1 MLGTGLAAAA
11 SLSAS
16 TYSYVALIL
25 APGSLPLGIWAA
37 WAFSWLIWIV
47 LAALPMTLLLF
58 PTGRLPSGRWWT
70 LACVLIGCAA
80 LLCLL
85 AMLAPGSIRL
95 APRSPALG
103 PNPIGVT
110 ALAGPI
116 KALYAPVDGLYL
128 LAVVGCALA
137 PIWRWRKGRGDERQQ
152 LKVLAYVATWVVVVM
167 VLSYLPPVQRERPVA
182 DALWAL
188 TMLGLMVGL
197 PVAVA
202 VAILRYRLYD
212 FDAVISKTIVYAG
225 LAFFITAAYV
235 LLVVGVG
242 TLIGAATQA
251 NLLLSVLATAVVAI
265 AFQPVRLRVQALA
278 DRLVFGRRTNP
289 NTVLSHISQM
299 VAASAS
305 TEQVLSRLLELA
317 GAATGAAASAV
328 YMEAGSQR
336 HLAARWP
343 AGGEDVG
350 GHSVPITYQ
359 GKGLGEL
366 VIQRAETPTPAEERL
381 LADVAAQ
388 AGLLVRNLRLTA
400 DLEARVEELAE
411 SRRRIVAA
419 QDAERRRLERDIHDG
434 VQQQV
439 VALMA
444 KLRLAR
450 NQVNR
455 QSALAAGTLDEVQAD
470 AGRLLDDLRE
480 LASGIHPV
488 VLTDGGIIAALRSRA
503 DHLPLQVV
511 IEADPEVRQRRYPE
525 AVEAAGYFIAC
536 EALANVLK
544 HAGAARATV
553 GIRAEDHCLA
563 LSVRDDGR
571 GFDLSAVKPS
581 GLRGLEDRAAA
592 LGGRLEVSSCPGSG
606 TTVTALLPTNA

>member
-1 MLGTGLAAAA
+1 MRSSADHRVRGFGL
-11 SLSAS
+11 LHH
-16 TYSYVALIL
+16 
-25 APGSLPLGIWAA
+25 
-37 WAFSWLIWIV
+37 
-47 LAALPMTLLLF
+47 
-58 PTGRLPSGRWWT
+58 GRLRPPGRWSRD
-70 LACVLIGCAA
+70 VDRRRYPGEPAA
-80 LLCLL
+80 QR
-85 AMLAPGSIRL
+85 ARH
-95 APRSPALG
+95 R
-103 PNPIGVT
+103 
-110 ALAGPI
+110 
-116 KALYAPVDGLYL
+116 
-128 LAVVGCALA
+128 
-137 PIWRWRKGRGDERQQ
+137 GRGDR
-152 LKVLAYVATWVVVVM
+152 
-167 VLSYLPPVQRERPVA
+167 
-182 DALWAL
+182 
-188 TMLGLMVGL
+188 
-197 PVAVA
+197 
-202 VAILRYRLYD
+202 
-212 FDAVISKTIVYAG
+212 
-225 LAFFITAAYV
+225 
-235 LLVVGVG
+235 
-242 TLIGAATQA
+242 
-251 NLLLSVLATAVVAI
+251 
-265 AFQPVRLRVQALA
+265 FQPVRLRVQALA
-278 DRLVFGRRTNP
+278 DRLVFGRRANP

-343 AGGEDVG
+343 AGVEDVG

-366 VIQRAETPTPAEERL
+366 VIQRGETLTPAEERL

-388 AGLLVRNLRLTA
+388 AGLLVRNFRLTA